1 MSSLDQLNDTCPAW
15 ANIFEVQR
23 RKLRVLAVAQQPSG
37 LTGRSYFL
45 FINLRRDNLVAVFEE
60 PDGHLPLCCVERHI
74 NPDASFCLHYNST
87 EPVQSAA
94 MAREWWRSLGF
105 YLNNQDYAS
114 RRRKWPML
122 AQLSHGDAAITQI
135 QMEELAEPLGWKE
148 EEVLAAI
155 FRKRGW
161 LGGRLPRLS
170 KDKSSLVNLRS
181 PCPRGCTRKHH
192 PFRKSSCERLN
203 CAEGCRRLHKP
214 TLRADCPNRSVVES
228 LVLLEHQRR
237 AQEHEFFKSLKN
249 SQVICCGTMDNC
261 SLRQEEISN

>member
-37 LTGRSYFL
+37 LTGRSYQL
-45 FINLRRDNLVAVFEE
+45 SIDLRRDGRVVVFEE
-60 PDGHLPLCCVERHI
+60 PGGHLPSCCVERHI

-87 EPVQSAA
+87 QPVQSAG
-94 MAREWWRSLGF
+94 MAWEWWRSLGF
-105 YLNNQDYAS
+105 FLNNQDYAS
-114 RRRKWPML
+114 RIRKWPML
-122 AQLSHGDAAITQI
+122 AQLSHGDAATTQV
-135 QMEELAEPLGWKE
+135 QMEELAEPLGWNE
-148 EEVLAAI
+148 EILAAI
-155 FRKRGW
+155 FRRHGW

-170 KDKSSLVNLRS
+170 RDNGNLVNLRS

-192 PFRKSSCERLN
+192 PFRKCSCERLN

-214 TLRADCPNRSVVES
+214 ILRADCPNRSVVES

-237 AQEHEFFKSLKN
+237 TQEGEFLMSLKKKK
-249 SQVICCGTMDNC
+249 VVCCGTMDNC
-261 SLRQEEISN
+261 PLPTV